1 MMKRTVKKAAI
12 TGLAAM
18 MMLGGTASVYAD
30 GKGKG
35 NAYGH
40 DKNGKKH
47 EKSHK
52 AYHEDWNKLIKQ
64 IFKDVDPE
72 KFAWAVQHILNL
84 AAQGVFNGYLDG
96 TFQPNK
102 TITRIEAITAAVRLM
117 GLEAQAKS
125 DAEMKVD
132 LNFKDADKLEKKY
145 PWAIG
150 YVSVALKNDLFGET
164 ERFVH
169 PEKPADRLWATT
181 LLVKALKLDAEAQA
195 KMNTKLN
202 FKDAREIPAGSVG
215 YVAVALEKGLIT
227 GYTDNT
233 FRPHKPVTRA
243 EMSALLDRTG
253 EQMPDYDAQLISGTL
268 TLVTSS
274 GITVKRNDGTE
285 LTLAVSPNVFI
296 FRNNVKAGIDS
307 LVAGDE
313 VTIRTHNNIV
323 VFIDVTKAHTPAA
336 NFSATGKISSITR
349 TSDGKIQ
356 TISLSNEVNGGTQV
370 VIYNVAENATIQPQ
384 GAQLMPNM
392 NVEVK
397 GLNGVVTSIEIK

>member
-1 MMKRTVKKAAI
+1 
-12 TGLAAM
+12 
-18 MMLGGTASVYAD
+18 
-30 GKGKG
+30 
-35 NAYGH
+35 
-40 DKNGKKH
+40 
-47 EKSHK
+47 
-52 AYHEDWNKLIKQ
+52 
-64 IFKDVDPE
+64 
-72 KFAWAVQHILNL
+72 
-84 AAQGVFNGYLDG
+84 
-96 TFQPNK
+96 
-102 TITRIEAITAAVRLM
+102 
-117 GLEAQAKS
+117 
-125 DAEMKVD
+125 
-132 LNFKDADKLEKKY
+132 
-145 PWAIG
+145 
-150 YVSVALKNDLFGET
+150 
-164 ERFVH
+164 
-169 PEKPADRLWATT
+169 
-181 LLVKALKLDAEAQA
+181 
-195 KMNTKLN
+195 
-202 FKDAREIPAGSVG
+202 
-215 YVAVALEKGLIT
+215 
-227 GYTDNT
+227 
-233 FRPHKPVTRA
+233 
-243 EMSALLDRTG
+243 MSALLDRTG